1 MDIIGYELVDSF
13 LYSRLAYL
21 LLAVSA
27 VLVIIANFLFIKT
40 KSIKSCILLL
50 VAIIPIALVLLSP
63 LIMSKE
69 DLVVYYNV
77 TDARNIK
84 SKELLINEIESGN
97 IKYSEEMN
105 KTVSCNK
112 SLYALTPEDEK
123 LIYRQ
128 LKDSLE

>member
-50 VAIIPIALVLLSP
+50 VAIIPIALGAIISAHY
-63 LIMSKE
+63 E
-69 DLVVYYNV
+69 
-77 TDARNIK
+77 
-84 SKELLINEIESGN
+84 
-97 IKYSEEMN
+97 
-105 KTVSCNK
+105 
-112 SLYALTPEDEK
+112 
-123 LIYRQ
+123 
-128 LKDSLE
+128 